1 MPFYPEKIVPLDAYN
16 SAILDAAKIE
26 HQIKE

>member
-16 SAILDAAKIE
+16 AAILDAVVIE
-26 HQIKE
+26 ATIE